1 MDLLVIDDF
10 LLVQQILPGFMAAG
24 ISGRAENCT
33 QHAKNQKDWPNFPPN
48 FHALHLPMKN
58 QKGTSCFAQQIPFC
72 IIFSAAFLCRKTVPL
87 AAKKTGVCAA

>member
-1 MDLLVIDDF
+1 
-10 LLVQQILPGFMAAG
+10 
-24 ISGRAENCT
+24 
-33 QHAKNQKDWPNFPPN
+33 
-48 FHALHLPMKN
+48 MKN